1 MERIFSSAILL
12 SIRNYN
18 NTMIYMKVY
27 EKERTHEKNDF
38 TEVFKNLN
46 KYEKPENNFG
56 SLK

>member
-1 MERIFSSAILL
+1 
-12 SIRNYN
+12 
-18 NTMIYMKVY
+18 MKVY